1 MTQENNKKTWSANAE
16 KSGPESSHPLG
27 AYLQRERQK
36 KQQTIEEVAHSTC
49 IPTQTLKA
57 LEAGD
62 KNLLPLSVYTKGFV
76 KIYALHLGLDE
87 EEILERFS
95 KEWGTVSLSTPEVLS
110 GESLAESSPFFLS
123 FRFYFI
129 LLLLALALGL
139 AYFFFQA
146 DDPQPVDVTALP
158 PAGQEGVSQP
168 ACAEKENKALP
179 TLAGDTSRETPLIS
193 PQSAGKLG
201 LEHDLRPEAPQGRE
215 DLAVDHDRAAT
226 PMMVRQDKAP
236 ADAVEQEQGLF
247 LAADS
252 VHLHIR
258 FLKRTHLSVSQDDKQ
273 PAEFIFTKGEE
284 SSWQATN
291 KITLHVDPADAVE
304 MTLNG
309 SPVTIEGTSNDGPL
323 AITLPTDLPS

>member
-1 MTQENNKKTWSANAE
+1 MTQENNKKTWTANAE

-36 KQQTIEEVAHSTC
+36 KEQTIEEVAESTC
-49 IPTQTLKA
+49 IPTQILKA

-76 KIYALHLGLDE
+76 KIYALHLGLDK

-110 GESLAESSPFFLS
+110 RESLAESSPFFLS

-139 AYFFFQA
+139 AYFFLQT
-146 DDPQPVDVTALP
+146 DDLQPVEVTALP
-158 PAGQEGVSQP
+158 PTGQEGAAQV
-168 ACAEKENKALP
+168 AVTAKEFKELQ
-179 TLAGDTSRETPLIS
+179 TIAGEPSRETPLIS
-193 PQSAGKLG
+193 PQSAGKTT
-201 LEHDLRPEAPQGRE
+201 LEHDLRPKASLDRD
-215 DLAVDHDRAAT
+215 DLTVDHDTAPP
-226 PMMVRQDKAP
+226 PMVVRQDKAP
-236 ADAVEQEQGLF
+236 ADAVDQVQGLF
-247 LAADS
+247 LAVDS
-252 VHLHIR
+252 VNLHIR
-258 FLKRTHLSVSQDDKQ
+258 FLKRTHLSVSQDDKE

-284 SSWQATN
+284 SSWQAT
-291 KITLHVDPADAVE
+291 KQITLHVDPADAVE

-309 SPVTIEGTSNDGPL
+309 SPVTVKGASTDGSL
-323 AITLPTDLPS
+323 VITLPTDLPS